1 MKSITLISDT
11 HSHLDEGIL
20 VHCKDAD
27 EIWHGGDLGD
37 HSLIEKLSS
46 FKGELKGVY
55 GNIDTADVRY
65 DWPLNQIF
73 ECEGIKV
80 LMTHIGGY
88 PGKYTKRVHDL
99 LIKERPNLY
108 ICGHSHICKVVPD
121 RELDLLHM
129 NPGACG
135 HHGFHSMRTILKF
148 EIDQGEIKNLNV
160 VELGIR
166 GYLG

>member
-1 MKSITLISDT
+1 LKSITLISDT

-20 VHCKDAD
+20 KHCKDAD

-37 HSLIEKLSS
+37 HSLIEQLSN
-46 FKGELKGVY
+46 FKGELRGVY
-55 GNIDTADVRY
+55 GNIDTAEVRY

-73 ECEGIKV
+73 ECEGLKV
-80 LMTHIGGY
+80 LITHIGGY
-88 PGKYTKRVHDL
+88 PGKYTKRVHEL
-99 LIKERPNLY
+99 LNKEKPNLY

-135 HHGFHSMRTILKF
+135 HHGFHGMRTILKF
-148 EIDQGEIKNLNV
+148 EIDKAEIKNLNV

-166 GYLG
+166 GYLS